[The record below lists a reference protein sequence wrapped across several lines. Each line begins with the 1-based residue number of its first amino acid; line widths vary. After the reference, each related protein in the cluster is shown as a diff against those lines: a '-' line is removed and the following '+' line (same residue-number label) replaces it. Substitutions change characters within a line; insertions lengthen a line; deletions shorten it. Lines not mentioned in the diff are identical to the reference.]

1 MRKSKSRVTKA
12 RAICPIRAL
21 SIQSIG
27 KTKIRF
33 QNAETWG
40 LGFSNEEFVRYVPKS
55 TEVVSTE

>member
-27 KTKIRF
+27 KTKIQFPSQPFAKGSRM
-33 QNAETWG
+33 
-40 LGFSNEEFVRYVPKS
+40 SNSLCPVPNRLNVL
-55 TEVVSTE
+55 ERN